1 MELLLILIYVSFCY
15 AVFKIFRIPVNQ
27 WSLATAT
34 LGGIFGI
41 TMILLIMNYNHP
53 FTKEARIY
61 FSTTPIIPD
70 VRGRVIEVPVK
81 SNVPLKPGDVLFR
94 IDPTVYQ
101 AAVDSAKAQVS
112 GAIADRDRTMKEFER
127 YDTGN
132 QKARAAGQTLPFSE
146 SDVENR
152 RGLYLAA
159 QAAYENA
166 LAKQIEADFNLA
178 QTVVRAPSPGY
189 VTQVGLRPGMM
200 AVPLPLR
207 PVMTF
212 VNTDDPILV
221 GAFQQNALQRVLP
234 GDDAEIAFDAVPGRI
249 FKGKSRWVVGAIS
262 QGQLQAGGLLLDPSQ
277 IKGEG
282 RALAII
288 DITDDIS
295 AYNIPFGSEAQVAL
309 LTHHWRH
316 LSLLRRIL
324 LRMISWKNFIYT
336 EGHGGGGG
344 HG

>member
-15 AVFKIFRIPVNQ
+15 VIFKIFRIPVNQ

-34 LGGIFGI
+34 LGGIVGI
-41 TMILLIMNYNHP
+41 AMLLLVMNYNHP

-61 FSTTPIIPD
+61 FATTPIIPD
-70 VRGRVIEVPVK
+70 VKGRVVEVLAEANK
-81 SNVPLKPGDVLFR
+81 PLKTGDVLFR
-94 IDPTVYQ
+94 IDATVYQ
-101 AAVDSAKAQVS
+101 AAADSAKAKV
-112 GAIADRDRTMKEFER
+112 AETLADRDRTKQSFDR
-127 YDTGN
+127 YDSGN
-132 QKARAAGQTLPFSE
+132 RNARAAGLNLPFSE
-146 SDVENR
+146 LDVENR

-166 LAKQIEADFNLA
+166 QAKQVEADFNLE
-178 QTVVRAPSPGY
+178 QTVVRAPTAGY
-189 VTQVGLRPGMM
+189 VTHVGLRPGMM

-212 VNTDDPILV
+212 VHTDDSTLAA
-221 GAFQQNALQRVLP
+221 AFQQNALQRVMP

-249 FKGKSRWVVGAIS
+249 FKGKSRAVVGAIA
-262 QGQLQAGGLLLDPSQ
+262 QGQLQAGGVLIDPSQ

-295 AYNIPFGSEAQVAL
+295 AYNIPLGAEAQVAL
-309 LTHHWRH
+309 ITHHWHH
-316 LSLLRRIL
+316 LSVLRRIL
-324 LRMISWKNFIYT
+324 LRMVSWRNFIYT
-336 EGHGGGGG
+336 EGH
-344 HG
+344 

>member
-15 AVFKIFRIPVNQ
+15 AIFKLFRIPVNQ
-27 WSLATAT
+27 WSLATAV

-53 FTKEARIY
+53 FTKDARIY

-70 VRGRVIEVPVK
+70 VKGRVIEVPVK
-81 SNVPLKPGDVLFR
+81 SNVPLKPGEVLFR

-101 AAVDSAKAQVS
+101 AAADSAKAQVA
-112 GAIADRDRTMKEFER
+112 GAIADRDRTKVEFDR
-127 YDTGN
+127 YNTGN
-132 QKARAAGQTLPFSE
+132 QKARAGGQPLPFSE

-159 QAAYENA
+159 QAAYENS

-178 QTVVRAPSPGY
+178 QTVVRAPAPGY

-212 VNTDDPILV
+212 VNTDNPQLV
-221 GAFQQNALQRVLP
+221 GAFQQNALQRVMP
-234 GDDAEIAFDAVPGRI
+234 DDDAEIAFDAVPGRI
-249 FKGKSRWVVGAIS
+249 FKGKSRAVIGAIS
-262 QGQLQAGGLLLDPSQ
+262 QGQLQAGGELIDPSQ

-282 RALAII
+282 RALAQIE
-288 DITDDIS
+288 ITDDIS
-295 AYNIPFGSEAQVAL
+295 GYNIPLGSSAQVAL
-309 LTHHWRH
+309 LTHHWEH
-316 LSLLRRIL
+316 LGLLRRVL
-324 LRMISWKNFIYT
+324 LRMVSWRNFIYT
-336 EGHGGGGG
+336 EGH
-344 HG
+344 